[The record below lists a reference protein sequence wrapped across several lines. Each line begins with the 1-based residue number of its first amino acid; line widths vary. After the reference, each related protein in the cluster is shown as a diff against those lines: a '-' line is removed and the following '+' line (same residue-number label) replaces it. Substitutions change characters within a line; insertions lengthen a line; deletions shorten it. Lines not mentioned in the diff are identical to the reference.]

1 VKYRT
6 RLLVFALVVAS
17 LVLASSC
24 SALGILSG
32 QPKDKWQ
39 QLVEQ
44 ENEKIGLKPLKLEPY
59 AKEVGGELQEP
70 RYEKFAV
77 NSSFMVAGSVKKT
90 SGMKSKHVWI
100 EIRKLGGD
108 ESPGEKKFSYYTP
121 LKDGS
126 FRQRVQLFA
135 GKGEYQVT
143 VRMPSEATEGYYHDF
158 ARFQVVN
165 VNPKLKRDIGWTP
178 AGLEAGLKL
187 TRPKTGYL
195 RADGIVVLEGSIANS
210 YGSPYI
216 MVVLQKGSEKWQRV
230 VRLKDGRFEVKIP
243 LYYGKGTHEL
253 KVMVPIPD
261 RENYYQE
268 GASLL
273 VNNTSAE
280 RREPIKFYK
289 QYEERGVNLEHPVA
303 GGGKASM
310 KYRIAGSIDPQAPDA
325 SRTTHLIVQTKK
337 DGEEATYFIPVNNYR
352 FDGEFWLRFGPGE
365 YEVTV
370 NVPEITDERRD
381 YFRFYSVAEFT
392 VINTAQEDM
401 RYLLPSR
408 GIQSDAPEIKE
419 LAERLTAGK
428 KSDRSKAKAIYD
440 FVAKNI
446 TYDVQKYRNDEFALD
461 DSALKTLKQRKG
473 VCQDYSFLAIAL
485 LRSIG
490 MEARFVEGIA
500 DGVRHAWVEVKVDG
514 RWLTM
519 DPTWGSGYLNA
530 NGWFVKRYTPKYF
543 DPSPAEFR
551 KTHTRTG
558 VMY

>member
-1 VKYRT
+1 MKH
-6 RLLVFALVVAS
+6 RLRLTVFGLLIFSLVFVA
-17 LVLASSC
+17 AC
-24 SALGILSG
+24 SGLGVLSG

-59 AKEVGGELQEP
+59 AKEVGGELREP
-70 RYEKFAV
+70 RYQKFAV
-77 NSSFMVAGSVKKT
+77 NSSFTVAGSVKKT
-90 SGMKSKHVWI
+90 AGMKSKHVWI
-100 EIRKLGGD
+100 DIRKTGGS
-108 ESPGEKKFSYYTP
+108 EIPGAKKFSYYTP
-121 LKDGS
+121 LKDGT
-126 FRQRVQLFA
+126 FQQRVQLFA
-135 GKGEYQVT
+135 GKGEYLVT

-158 ARFQVVN
+158 ARFRVVN
-165 VNPKLKRDIGWTP
+165 VNPEVKRDIGWTP

-187 TRPKTGYL
+187 TRPKTGYQA
-195 RADGIVVLEGSIANS
+195 ADGIFDLEGSISNS

-216 MVVLQKGSEKWQRV
+216 MVLMQKGSEKWQRM
-230 VRLKDGRFEVKIP
+230 VRLKDGRFEVKVP
-243 LYYGKGTHEL
+243 LYFGKGIHEL

-261 RENYYQE
+261 RKSYYQE

-273 VNNTSAE
+273 VKNTSTE
-280 RREPIKFYK
+280 KREPIKYYK
-289 QYEERGVNLEHPVA
+289 QYEERGVHLEHPVA
-303 GGGKASM
+303 GGEKAGLS
-310 KYRIAGSIDPQAPDA
+310 YRISGTIDPQAPDA
-325 SRTTHLIVQTKK
+325 SRTTHLIIQTKK
-337 DGEEATYFIPVNNYR
+337 NGEEATYFIPVKNYR
-352 FDGEFWLRFGPGE
+352 FDGEFWLRFGPGK

-381 YFRFYSVAEFT
+381 YFRFYSVAEFS
-392 VINTAQEDM
+392 VISTAKEDK

-428 KSDRSKAKAIYD
+428 KSERSKARAIYD
-440 FVAKNI
+440 YVAKNI

-461 DSALKTLKQRKG
+461 DSALKTLERKKG

-500 DGVRHAWVEVKVDG
+500 DGIRHAWVEVKVDG

-519 DPTWGSGYLNA
+519 DPTWGSGYLNP
-530 NGWFVKRYTPKYF
+530 NGWFVKRYNPEYF

>member
-1 VKYRT
+1 VKYRL
-6 RLLVFALVVAS
+6 RLTVFGLLIFSLVFAA
-17 LVLASSC
+17 AC
-24 SALGILSG
+24 SGLGVLSG

-59 AKEVGGELQEP
+59 AKEVGGELREP
-70 RYEKFAV
+70 RYQKFAV
-77 NSSFMVAGSVKKT
+77 NSSFTVAGSVKKT
-90 SGMKSKHVWI
+90 AGMKSKHVWI
-100 EIRKLGGD
+100 DIRKTGGS
-108 ESPGEKKFSYYTP
+108 EIPGAKKFSYYTP
-121 LKDGS
+121 LKDGT

-135 GKGEYQVT
+135 GKGEYLVT

-158 ARFQVVN
+158 ARFRVVN
-165 VNPKLKRDIGWTP
+165 VNPEVKRDIGWTP

-187 TRPKTGYL
+187 TRPKTGYQA
-195 RADGIVVLEGSIANS
+195 ADGIFDLEGSISNS

-216 MVVLQKGSEKWQRV
+216 MVLMQKGSEKWQRM
-230 VRLKDGRFEVKIP
+230 VRLKDGRFKVKVP
-243 LYYGKGTHEL
+243 LYFGKGIHEL

-261 RENYYQE
+261 RKSYYQE

-273 VNNTSAE
+273 VKNTSAE
-280 RREPIKFYK
+280 KREPIKYYK
-289 QYEERGVNLEHPVA
+289 QYEERGVHLEHPVA
-303 GGGKASM
+303 GGEKADM
-310 KYRIAGSIDPQAPDA
+310 KYRISGTIDPQAPDA
-325 SRTTHLIVQTKK
+325 SRTTHLIIQTKK
-337 DGEEATYFIPVNNYR
+337 DGEEATYFIPVKNYR
-352 FDGEFWLRFGPGE
+352 FDGKFWLRFGPGK

-392 VINTAQEDM
+392 VINTAKEDK

-428 KSDRSKAKAIYD
+428 KSERSKARAIYD
-440 FVAKNI
+440 YVAKNI

-461 DSALKTLKQRKG
+461 DSALKTLERKKG

-500 DGVRHAWVEVKVDG
+500 DGIRHAWVEVKVDG

-519 DPTWGSGYLNA
+519 DPTWGSGYLNP
-530 NGWFVKRYTPKYF
+530 NGWFVKKYNPEYF